1 MKKKNDEKRKRF
13 WSKLVDELS
22 DAVLEL
28 IICGIFF
35 VIGVLVYWLFGKRID
50 WNSADPELIA
60 LIGFFSV
67 VAIGAVIWIIY
78 KILGKKDK

>member
-1 MKKKNDEKRKRF
+1 MKKKNNENRKRF
-13 WSKLVDELS
+13 WSKLVGELS

-28 IICGIFF
+28 VICGILF

-60 LIGFFSV
+60 LIGFFAV
-67 VAIGAVIWIIY
+67 VAIGAVVWLLY
-78 KILGKKDK
+78 KIFKKDK